1 MKLAYIIF
9 ILLSVFLFSQD
20 FPTSWSQSYGT
31 YDVANVH
38 ECRHYSLG
46 FSLNNYCIYQQQ
58 GEHAGDTIAYD
69 ERRFDIF
76 AKIRLLKNTEFEIK
90 YSYPTSGI
98 LSLKYQFLNSCID
111 GALKCGF
118 GYMKGTR
125 VGKITDYVFD
135 FYPTLIFSKNLFKEV
150 SIFLAPKIIYS
161 IHLKD
166 RQEQSE
172 REPRYIFQYGY
183 GLGFSLGEKFSI
195 MPETNWL
202 FGNDEGKLYT
212 VHQFGVGVNVRIH

>member
-1 MKLAYIIF
+1 VKFVYTICTIPF
-9 ILLSVFLFSQD
+9 VFLSSQD
-20 FPTSWSQSYGT
+20 FPTSWSQSYGV

-38 ECRHYSLG
+38 ECGHYSLG

-58 GEHAGDTIAYD
+58 GEHVGDTISYD

-76 AKIRLLKNTEFEIK
+76 AKIGVFKNAEFEIK
-90 YSYPTSGI
+90 YSHPTSGI
-98 LSLKYQFLNSCID
+98 LSLKYQFLSSFID
-111 GALKCGF
+111 GALKFGC

-135 FYPTLIFSKNLFKEV
+135 VYPILIFSKDLFKGV
-150 SIFLAPKIIYS
+150 KIFLAPKIIYS

-166 RQEQSE
+166 RQEPSD

-183 GLGFSLGEKFSI
+183 GLGLSLGDRFSL

-212 VHQFGVGVNVRIH
+212 VHQFGVGVTARIH